1 MLSPITDTASRP
13 SPIREGKLFAHSCYN
28 VYIYTGGGP
37 LWVFTAVDA
46 MSPGDSSDWEYIEV
60 VISRPPGQNQSFG
73 FSIAGGFDAPQ
84 ENGDPSIFV
93 TRIAPGGIAEADNRL
108 R

>member
-1 MLSPITDTASRP
+1 
-13 SPIREGKLFAHSCYN
+13 
-28 VYIYTGGGP
+28 
-37 LWVFTAVDA
+37 
-46 MSPGDSSDWEYIEV
+46 MSPGESSDWEYLEV

-73 FSIAGGFDAPQ
+73 FSIAGGYDAPQ